1 LIDFLNSISADGGMG
16 NEAI

>member
-1 LIDFLNSISADGGMG
+1 LNSISADGGMG